1 VPADS
6 KSVRDVLVARTIV
19 DTLERMNPEW
29 PGPPAELE
37 ALRAAL
43 RR

>member
-1 VPADS
+1 VVEA
-6 KSVRDVLVARTIV
+6 
-19 DTLERMNPEW
+19 LERMDLRW
-29 PGPPAELE
+29 PGPPAELD